1 MERLSNNRLFLIF
14 KIFIFVCIIVLA
26 SYFSKWVFDG
36 LNVVISSDNE
46 FNVNRIIILS
56 MIAYT
61 LLMAMP
67 FVPGAEIG
75 LGVMM
80 ILGPKIVP
88 LVYLCTVLSLL
99 LSFVAG
105 RLVPGKLLHNFLG
118 SIHLQ
123 KACMMFA
130 ELEGLSPQERFN
142 VLLKRAPK
150 RFIPFL
156 LNYRYLALIVVI
168 NTPGNIVVGGAGGIA
183 MTAGM
188 SRLFTPFLFI
198 LTVCIAVSPI
208 PLFLL
213 FFGADFRDWPI

>member
-1 MERLSNNRLFLIF
+1 VERLSNNRLFLIF

-36 LNVVISSDNE
+36 LNVVITSDNE

-99 LSFVAG
+99 F
-105 RLVPGKLLHNFLG
+105 
-118 SIHLQ
+118 
-123 KACMMFA
+123 
-130 ELEGLSPQERFN
+130 
-142 VLLKRAPK
+142 
-150 RFIPFL
+150 
-156 LNYRYLALIVVI
+156 LALIVVI